1 MYLLSI
7 ILLLLVLPIL
17 SIAVELVAHT
27 STDLVFLIGKWFVF
41 WAGGVR
47 LFIAGIRQAAKPAF
61 TASEIFELT
70 DKGAEKIVRE
80 LGFANLTMGA
90 LSILTIIQPTWV
102 VPAALTSGLYYALA
116 GIGHVRNSGRNAKQ
130 TFAMVSDLA
139 VAVVLLGFVVVT
151 LAGGRAI

>member
-1 MYLLSI
+1 MYLASI
-7 ILLLLVLPIL
+7 ILLLLVLPVA
-17 SIAVELVAHT
+17 SIVVELIAHT
-27 STDLVFLIGKWFVF
+27 NADLVLLIGKWFVF

-47 LFIAGIRQAAKPAF
+47 LFIAGIRQTAQPAF

-90 LSILTIIQPTWV
+90 LSILSIIQPAWV
-102 VPAALTSGLYYALA
+102 VPAALVSGLYYALA

-139 VAVVLLGFVVVT
+139 VAIVLLGFVVVSLT
-151 LAGGRAI
+151 GGHAI